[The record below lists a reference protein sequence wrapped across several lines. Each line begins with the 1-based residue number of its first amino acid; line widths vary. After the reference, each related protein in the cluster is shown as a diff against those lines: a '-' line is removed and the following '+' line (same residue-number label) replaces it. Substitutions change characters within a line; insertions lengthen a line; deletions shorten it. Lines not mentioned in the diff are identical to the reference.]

1 VTKTILLFL
10 SVLDGVLMSRG
21 SSDKSFATDK
31 NSFQQND
38 TVQVSRLL
46 VEAIVKADTNLIS
59 MLIPSNSDIDYLTK
73 EEKKDSSLSEK
84 KLKMMKG

>member
-1 VTKTILLFL
+1 
-10 SVLDGVLMSRG
+10 MSRG